1 MISYALYRFECALRS
16 SAVLGFI
23 GIETIGLGIRRSFNN
38 LYYGEVWTQL
48 YVLIALVIIVE
59 SIGNLIRRRLRNGVP
74 RRKEAPS
81 DSETALRKTAPKDH
95 FVRSLGM
102 AAIIGILAAW
112 NLGDILLKPGIEG
125 QRIERLSRF
134 LAQLTPDPVA
144 PERPVPTWEERKE
157 AWNTG
162 SDQVIPWLTNL
173 WKSPGQE
180 ALTNTV
186 AMSVA
191 AIILA
196 GAAALLLVP
205 WGART
210 LASAKPLGLEMM
222 GGKIRGLIGAFVR
235 GIFILTRAVPEYL
248 YAFLLVGILGP
259 SAWPLVFALALHNL
273 GILGRLWSEVVE
285 NRNTSEPREILRLGG
300 SRLQAFL
307 AALLPLSLNRFI
319 LFFFYR
325 WESCVR
331 EATVLGMLGI
341 SSLGYYISIRESFLQ
356 YDQILFFALLGA
368 ARRHRRRYPK
378 RRPEKQTKVIE
389 NCLRHDLRNNLA
401 VHIGEPHVPPPVSES
416 LFRVID
422 SHKMEHVG
430 MEIMHR
436 EFVLNRMV
444 TVFVGRPIN
453 CSAFDPTAGHPDA
466 KPLRIV
472 IPAIS
477 SLRKRSPPKFT
488 RENNQGGVEQSSL
501 FEIFDKRTDRLIDR
515 ERVLLVAITQPP
527 MLIPAIS
534 VSSVDRQLDKANPL
548 FDKPAGHKT
557 LRPVCARVIVARFKA
572 IHFLDVVRLLGN
584 IGDFRNCHL
593 HPIGHL
599 VIFHRCVNEIR
610 IGTAFSKLGFNFT
623 QKSKFVFLKT
633 NFLLKSVDVAQHNS
647 LRMKHRRLMRC
658 RKETTARH
666 RHPTR
671 WDLTSMNDNITRE
684 VLILASQ
691 TIGSPGSHAG
701 TTRQN
706 LTTVQ

>member
-1 MISYALYRFECALRS
+1 MNASWRMIFGRRWLLVILALLFAWTVGRLGTQIVNLSETADPWAASARFFGAAFSPSFSDQNPSLPATATPFLERLGTDLLRTLRYAVIAISIAIPLGLILGLFASEQWLPTNKSRPVLNSLRWILRMGLSLIRAIHELIWALLFLAAVGDSPLTACLALAIPSSAILGKVFSELIDEQIRSARNVITASGGSGAQGFIGGILPAALPDMISYALYRFECALRS

-38 LYYGEVWTQL
+38 IYYGEVWTQL

-144 PERPVPTWEERKE
+144 PERPVPTWEERKK

-368 ARRHRRRYPK
+368 AA
-378 RRPEKQTKVIE
+378 VI
-389 NCLRHDLRNNLA
+389 
-401 VHIGEPHVPPPVSES
+401 
-416 LFRVID
+416 
-422 SHKMEHVG
+422 
-430 MEIMHR
+430 
-436 EFVLNRMV
+436 
-444 TVFVGRPIN
+444 
-453 CSAFDPTAGHPDA
+453 AGDI
-466 KPLRIV
+466 LSDV
-472 IPAIS
+472 
-477 SLRKRSPPKFT
+477 LRKKLRS
-488 RENNQGGVEQSSL
+488 
-501 FEIFDKRTDRLIDR
+501 
-515 ERVLLVAITQPP
+515 
-527 MLIPAIS
+527 
-534 VSSVDRQLDKANPL
+534 
-548 FDKPAGHKT
+548 
-557 LRPVCARVIVARFKA
+557 
-572 IHFLDVVRLLGN
+572 
-584 IGDFRNCHL
+584 
-593 HPIGHL
+593 
-599 VIFHRCVNEIR
+599 
-610 IGTAFSKLGFNFT
+610 
-623 QKSKFVFLKT
+623 
-633 NFLLKSVDVAQHNS
+633 
-647 LRMKHRRLMRC
+647 
-658 RKETTARH
+658 
-666 RHPTR
+666 
-671 WDLTSMNDNITRE
+671 
-684 VLILASQ
+684 
-691 TIGSPGSHAG
+691 
-701 TTRQN
+701 
-706 LTTVQ
+706 